1 MTCGPDQ
8 FWAYDQSL
16 GIWLKLL
23 LDEVHERGWDQP
35 GRPFAD
41 DVHEWALAAVLGGN
55 HGLDLGPGW
64 NVEQRTA
71 FAEVGEQVQDA
82 LRSQGRLDPAE
93 VGSWRLLDDQPI
105 RRADG
110 LGIGPRTVP
119 IVDLGEALL
128 QAVDGRLS
136 PAPRGTWW
144 MIGFADERT
153 TIAMR
158 G

>member
-1 MTCGPDQ
+1 M
-8 FWAYDQSL
+8 
-16 GIWLKLL
+16 
-23 LDEVHERGWDQP
+23 
-35 GRPFAD
+35 
-41 DVHEWALAAVLGGN
+41 
-55 HGLDLGPGW
+55 
-64 NVEQRTA
+64 
-71 FAEVGEQVQDA
+71 GEQVQDA

-110 LGIGPRTVP
+110 LGTGPRTVP

-128 QAVDGRLS
+128 QLVDGRLP
-136 PAPRGTWW
+136 PAPPGTWW